1 MIDFTKCYEKT
12 ARLHQY
18 KKKIHN
24 REEYYKMLQHCK
36 KHRSQGKAEKLSHNQ
51 EYLQANVYTE
61 FNVENRAKNTL
72 KI

>member
-1 MIDFTKCYEKT
+1 MRKQLDYTNIRRKYITEKSTTKCFN
-12 ARLHQY
+12 
-18 KKKIHN
+18 IV
-24 REEYYKMLQHCK
+24 K

>member
-1 MIDFTKCYEKT
+1 
-12 ARLHQY
+12 
-18 KKKIHN
+18 
-24 REEYYKMLQHCK
+24 MLQHCK